1 MGNRN
6 SKSKT
11 TQPMEQEQQ
20 LYGPEIL
27 NSLYDQLEN
36 TSVEE
41 EDIRLIMQ
49 NAMNSEEIKYPL
61 IICISTKKDQSNL
74 LPNVQLNGTTIVS
87 GYIRIALSNKIIPF
101 EIEQM
106 CLYYYQSYDFVVVDG
121 TTHKHIK
128 YQLCSIISNIN
139 TKQYDVIIVILNI
152 IVFVSDL
159 HKYVSSVTGLDHE
172 RHELRSDLHKY
183 VYDATG
189 LARNFDKLKK
199 DILYRVDPE
208 DTNVIFNCTKAVF
221 EISTEGF
228 RTSPR
233 MYWGIN
239 LDPIFND

>member
-11 TQPMEQEQQ
+11 TPMEQKPQLYDSVTLSSLYQQ
-20 LYGPEIL
+20 LEVIPSQL
-27 NSLYDQLEN
+27 FLLYVCL
-36 TSVEE
+36 
-41 EDIRLIMQ
+41 
-49 NAMNSEEIKYPL
+49 K
-61 IICISTKKDQSNL
+61 L